1 MPVIS
6 DQEPAHQRLF
16 DVPPGSNFQLNLLR
30 NLGDS
35 LETPRCCLLSKVA
48 ADHPQRSQR
57 LVMTF
62 SNHPCRIANKSAS
75 RRLGC
80 SRRPKF
86 GRCIERNER

>member
-48 ADHPQRSQR
+48 ADYPSAP
-57 LVMTF
+57 
-62 SNHPCRIANKSAS
+62 SEAKSAAGAAAFWPAAAPLS
-75 RRLGC
+75 ALRNATCL
-80 SRRPKF
+80 F
-86 GRCIERNER
+86 GQ